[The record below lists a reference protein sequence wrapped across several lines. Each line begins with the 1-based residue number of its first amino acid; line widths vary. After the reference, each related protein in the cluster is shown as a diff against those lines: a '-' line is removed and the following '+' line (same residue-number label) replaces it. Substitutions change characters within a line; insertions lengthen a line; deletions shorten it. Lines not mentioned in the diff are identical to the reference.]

1 MRILVQRCFVD
12 SVSYG
17 ADPRKGNVAMPTNL
31 LNRSEATFDDAVW
44 TRLDVIVNASARERL
59 TGRKLLPLEGPHGLG
74 LASIPGPEREL
85 DGGGGGVALSAAVST
100 PLVMVRTSFALAARE
115 IAAFEDSGLPFD
127 AGPAARAAASCAAQE
142 DALVFGGSETLG
154 FRGLMTAEGVRSID
168 LGSWSDVGAAVDDL
182 SRAVTELDKVGLPGP
197 HALVLA
203 PARYN
208 LLFRRYP
215 DTGGTEL
222 DHMRALVTGG
232 ILKSPAVGAGG
243 VLVATIEGPNAI
255 VLGQD
260 LATSYV
266 SPSGRDYTFAVSETV
281 ALRLGLPEAV
291 CVLR

>member
-1 MRILVQRCFVD
+1 M
-12 SVSYG
+12 S
-17 ADPRKGNVAMPTNL
+17 TNL
-31 LNRSEATFDDAVW
+31 LNRTEAPFGDAVW
-44 TRLDVIVNASARERL
+44 TRLDVIVTASARERL

-74 LASIPGPEREL
+74 LASVPGPEREF
-85 DGGGGGVALSAAVST
+85 DSGGGGGGGGGGGVALSAAVST

-115 IAAFEDSGLPFD
+115 IAAFEDSRLPFD
-127 AGPAARAAASCAAQE
+127 AGAAARAAASCAAQE
-142 DALVFGGSETLG
+142 DALIFGGSETLG
-154 FRGLMTAEGVRSID
+154 FRGLMTAEGARSID
-168 LGSWSDVGAAVDDL
+168 LGSWESVGAAVDDV
-182 SRAVTELDKVGLPGP
+182 SRAVTELDKVGLSGP

-203 PARYN
+203 PGRYN

-222 DHMRALVTGG
+222 EHMRTLVTGG
-232 ILKSPAVGAGG
+232 IFKAPAVGGGG
-243 VLVATIEGPNAI
+243 VLVATVEGPNAI

-266 SPSGRDYTFAVSETV
+266 GPSGRDFGFAVSETV